1 MESAKE
7 LHIEALIDDE
17 LARIIEEHGLF
28 VDDHQAYAVIKE
40 EVEEAREEMI
50 IIRENMVKFW
60 ERVRADDLDNTDI
73 MESIVIH
80 GTELIKEAVQI
91 VACAK
96 KHDWGRL
103 QEWMKKVRP

>member
-1 MESAKE
+1 MKKLVIWLLVLGLVVVAALGFTNGDTLVTK
-7 LHIEALIDDE
+7 IE
-17 LARIIEEHGLF
+17 
-28 VDDHQAYAVIKE
+28 K
-40 EVEEAREEMI
+40 VEEAREEMI

-60 ERVRADDLDNTDI
+60 ERVRADDLDNSDI

-103 QEWMKKVRP
+103 QEWARKVRE